1 MDTYC
6 QAMAFSIVTYATH
19 SQGRFD
25 QLVQDYPSIHVGGF
39 GKKWNGFMDKIRF
52 VHEFAQNKEP
62 EHIIIFLDGFDTSIA
77 KDPKLAVKRFKKQGC
92 RILLSHG
99 TLESIM
105 GKTFRRRIFGVN
117 DHTVANSG
125 LYMGYARDIAA
136 LTAEMIK
143 CDVTDDQRALN
154 IITHRRHNFDI
165 KIDYDHRV
173 FYNTTFSDRDGRVI
187 DSSAVFLGFNAT
199 LGFDKASVRKVLGY
213 SAQFGPEWMAAGLGM
228 CTGALGPFV
237 FDKSYHCNNL
247 TAIFGILFPLMV
259 IPIGTDCDNHL
270 YLWALTFCI
279 ATMVSFH
286 VSHLVKLR
294 LQRHVPVKGKIF
306 S

>member
-1 MDTYC
+1 MFIFRS
-6 QAMAFSIVTYATH
+6 AMVNMTFSIITYATH
-19 SQGRFD
+19 SQGKFD
-25 QLVQDYPSIHVGGF
+25 QLLQDCPSIHVGGF
-39 GKKWNGFMDKIRF
+39 GTKWNGFMDKIKF

-77 KDPKLAVKRFKKQGC
+77 KHPKLAVKRFKKQGC

-99 TLESIM
+99 TLESTM
-105 GKTFRRRIFGVN
+105 WRSGRRRIFGVN

-136 LTAEMIK
+136 LTAEMIE
-143 CDVTDDQRALN
+143 CDVADDQRALN

-165 KIDYDHRV
+165 KVDYDHRV

-187 DSSAVFLGFNAT
+187 DSNAVFLGFNAT

-213 SAQFGPEWMAAGLGM
+213 LTQFGPEWVTTGLGV

-237 FDKSYHCNNL
+237 FDKSFYCNNL
-247 TAIFGILFPLMV
+247 TATFGILFPLMI
-259 IPIGTDCDNHL
+259 IPIGTECDNDL
-270 YLWALTFCI
+270 YLRVWLFCI

-286 VSHLVKLR
+286 VSHLVKVR
-294 LQRHVPVKGKIF
+294 LQRHVPVKG
-306 S
+306 